1 MAQKDYHSLGG
12 WLLFFVI
19 ISITGTVS
27 NLVNGLLMLIAGD
40 MQSVPILC
48 IAAVGIAVVVQIF
61 LRKDT
66 ARIWYIVQGALLF
79 FANAYTCYMLNWESS
94 AVLITVM
101 SALAVVAWSLYFAK
115 STRVEVYMHPDKY
128 PRVQPTPYAMPYMN
142 GQPYAPPYPQ
152 QPQTAQAT
160 QVTQA
165 TQAVCPSCGA
175 PLREGA
181 QFCGKC
187 GSKVTL

>member
-1 MAQKDYHSLGG
+1 MTQKDYHSLGG

-19 ISITGTVS
+19 TSIIGTVS
-27 NLVNGLLMLIAGD
+27 NLVNSILMLTAGD
-40 MQSVPILC
+40 MQGAPILC

-66 ARIWYIVQGALLF
+66 ARIWYIVQGSLLF
-79 FANAYTCYMLNWESS
+79 LANVYTCYLLNWESS

-101 SALAVVAWSLYFAK
+101 SALAVVAWSVYFAK
-115 STRVEVYMHPDKY
+115 SARVEVYMHPDKY
-128 PRVQPTPYAMPYMN
+128 PRMQPTPYAMPYTN

-152 QPQTAQAT
+152 QPQTAQAA
-160 QVTQA
+160 QA
-165 TQAVCPSCGA
+165 AQAFCSACGA

-187 GSKVTL
+187 GNKITM